1 MEYLVI
7 AFKSRAHTIK
17 FYNLLSS
24 SGIVSQIVNT
34 PKQAGVGCGL
44 SVKVKKDN
52 LALVKRALFS
62 ANLSSFAGVFAVR
75 ELGGSIL
82 IKPVF

>member
-52 LALVKRALFS
+52 LALVKRALIY
-62 ANLSSFAGVFAVR
+62 ANLSSFAGIFAVR
-75 ELGGSIL
+75 ELGGTIL

>member
-1 MEYLVI
+1 MEYLII

-17 FYNLLSS
+17 FYNFLSAT
-24 SGIVSQIVNT
+24 GMASQIVNT

-52 LALVKRALFS
+52 LALVKHALFS

-75 ELGGSIL
+75 ELGGTIL